1 MIPLIG
7 FIAKFVSGVC
17 LCWSL
22 ILAYTAGFGSF
33 HPAVQ
38 GVVIFGQIALV
49 LCFLFR
55 PIWKN
60 YPPHRWTSLLDM
72 LLIVMSII
80 SCTYVLF
87 QYEFWMAN
95 PASATT
101 LDIFLG
107 TVLLVVVLEA
117 SRRSLGSILSI
128 FALIMIAYALL
139 GHHIPGNYGH
149 PEFTFYRII
158 ERLYTSGEGFSGL
171 VVYII
176 STMVAIFIILGAVLS
191 STQMGQVLIDLAKIA
206 SGRLRGGAAL
216 IAVVSSALFG
226 TISGS
231 GPANVVTIGTFTIP
245 MMKRLK
251 YKPEFAAAVESV
263 ASTGGQIMPPIMGA
277 GAFIMAEMLGKSY
290 LSICVAAALPA
301 ILYFLGAGMGIYFE
315 ALRINLPPTPKE
327 EIPKFREVL
336 RWSRLGPIISFVF
349 VLLYLMVRGYTPQYS
364 CFWAFIV
371 FTGLFIFTTGKGGL
385 NNILTRAR
393 MIFHGFMESGR
404 ILMEL
409 AIIALCV
416 QIIISMVSLTG
427 VGIKFSETILSI
439 AGTSVILSLIL
450 SSVLI
455 MVLGMGVPTTAA
467 YLIGISVLGA
477 GLTSLGLDPVGIHL
491 FIFYFACI
499 SLITP
504 PVCIAVYIAAS
515 IAETKWLRAGL
526 IATRLGVAAYIV
538 PFMFVFS
545 PALLLKGSLFE
556 ILSVSVSAIIGVIL
570 LAAGMMGFLIKH
582 ATMLERVILC
592 IAAICLIKPGLTTD
606 ALGIGLCC
614 VVVVKQLLEQRRLIG
629 KPLYE
634 VACSSIGEK
643 NPKT

>member
-1 MIPLIG
+1 
-7 FIAKFVSGVC
+7 
-17 LCWSL
+17 
-22 ILAYTAGFGSF
+22 
-33 HPAVQ
+33 
-38 GVVIFGQIALV
+38 
-49 LCFLFR
+49 
-55 PIWKN
+55 
-60 YPPHRWTSLLDM
+60 
-72 LLIVMSII
+72 
-80 SCTYVLF
+80 
-87 QYEFWMAN
+87 MAN

-107 TVLLVVVLEA
+107 TILLVVILEA
-117 SRRSLGSILSI
+117 SRRSLGSILSV

-149 PEFTFYRII
+149 PEFTFHRII

-191 STQMGQVLIDLAKIA
+191 STQMGQVLIDFAKIA

-216 IAVVSSALFG
+216 ISVVSSALFG

-231 GPANVVTIGTFTIP
+231 GPANVATIGAFTIP

-251 YKPEFAAAVESV
+251 YKPEFAAAVEAV

-277 GAFIMAEMLGKSY
+277 GAFIMAEMLGKAY
-290 LSICVAAALPA
+290 LSICIAAALPA
-301 ILYFLGAGMGIYFE
+301 ILYFLGAGIGIYFE
-315 ALRINLPPTPKE
+315 ALRVNLPSTPKE

-336 RWSRLGPIISFVF
+336 HWSRLGPLISFVF
-349 VLLYLMVRGYTPQYS
+349 VLLYLMVKGYTPQYS
-364 CFWAFIV
+364 CFWAFMI
-371 FTGLFIFTTGKGGL
+371 FTGLFIFTTGKRGL

-393 MIFHGFMESGR
+393 MIFHGFMESAR
-404 ILMEL
+404 TLVDL

-416 QIIISMVSLTG
+416 QIIISIVSLTG

-439 AGTSVILSLIL
+439 AGTSVIFSLIF

-467 YLIGISVLGA
+467 YLIGVSVVGT
-477 GLTSLGLDPVGIHL
+477 GLISLGLDPLGTHL

-504 PVCIAVYIAAS
+504 PVCIAVYIAAT
-515 IAETKWLRAGL
+515 IAETKWLKAAL

-545 PALLLKGSLFE
+545 PALLLNGSFSE
-556 ILSVSVSAIIGVIL
+556 ILSVSVSAIIGVIF
-570 LAAGMMGFLIKH
+570 LAAGMMGFLIKR
-582 ATMLERVILC
+582 ATVLERVILC
-592 IAAICLIKPGLTTD
+592 IAAICLIKPGLVTD
-606 ALGIGLCC
+606 TLGIGLCC
-614 VVVVKQLLEQRRLIG
+614 AVVVKQLLERRRLIS

-634 VACSSIGEK
+634 VAYSSVEEK
-643 NPKT
+643 NPKTPGGGGIDGA

>member
-1 MIPLIG
+1 
-7 FIAKFVSGVC
+7 
-17 LCWSL
+17 
-22 ILAYTAGFGSF
+22 
-33 HPAVQ
+33 
-38 GVVIFGQIALV
+38 
-49 LCFLFR
+49 
-55 PIWKN
+55 
-60 YPPHRWTSLLDM
+60 
-72 LLIVMSII
+72 
-80 SCTYVLF
+80 
-87 QYEFWMAN
+87 MAN

-107 TVLLVVVLEA
+107 TILLVVILEA
-117 SRRSLGSILSI
+117 SRRSLGSILSV

-149 PEFTFYRII
+149 PEFTFHRII

-191 STQMGQVLIDLAKIA
+191 STQMGQVLIDFAKIV

-231 GPANVVTIGTFTIP
+231 GPANVATTGTFTIP

-251 YKPEFAAAVESV
+251 YKPEFAAAVEAV

-277 GAFIMAEMLGKSY
+277 GAFIMAEMLGKAY
-290 LSICVAAALPA
+290 LSICVAAAFPA

-315 ALRINLPPTPKE
+315 ALRVNLPSTPKE

-336 RWSRLGPIISFVF
+336 RWSRLGPLISFIF
-349 VLLYLMVRGYTPQYS
+349 VLLYLMVKGYTPQYS
-364 CFWAFIV
+364 CFWAFVI
-371 FTGLFIFTTGKGGL
+371 FTGLFIFTTGKRGVT
-385 NNILTRAR
+385 NILTRAR
-393 MIFHGFMESGR
+393 MIFDGFRESAR
-404 ILMEL
+404 TLMDL

-416 QIIISMVSLTG
+416 QIIISIVSLTG
-427 VGIKFSETILSI
+427 VGIKFSETILFI
-439 AGTSVILSLIL
+439 AGTSVIFSLIL
-450 SSVLI
+450 SGVLI

-467 YLIGISVLGA
+467 YLVGVSVVGT
-477 GLTSLGLDPVGIHL
+477 GLISLGLDPLGTHL

-515 IAETKWLRAGL
+515 IAETKWLKAAF
-526 IATRLGVAAYIV
+526 IASRLGVAAYIV

-545 PALLLKGSLFE
+545 PALLLNGSFYE
-556 ILSVSVSAIIGVIL
+556 ILFVSVSAIIGVIF

-582 ATMLERVILC
+582 ATVLERVILC
-592 IAAICLIKPGLTTD
+592 IAAICLIKPGLVTD
-606 ALGIGLCC
+606 LWGIGLGCA
-614 VVVVKQLLEQRRLIG
+614 VVVKQLLERRRLMS
-629 KPLYE
+629 KPLY
-634 VACSSIGEK
+634 VVGYSSVEEK
-643 NPKT
+643 NPKGPRKGGIDGA